1 MKASRLLLMLCGLS
15 LLMSATVALAQ
26 EDMAQR
32 GIKRTAKSPE
42 EVLKELYAKR
52 YAVVVGIN
60 KYPKGGSNFPELKGA
75 VNDARNVAAKLRDLK
90 FDEVIP
96 LEDEKATKQAVTSA
110 LSKIGKKAKEN
121 DMVMFFFAG
130 HGNTEGE
137 GGDQMGFVLPT
148 DYDPEDPYTTS
159 IAMTELQ
166 NISKLMKA
174 KHVLYAMDSCFSGG
188 IFVHRAAPP
197 PRCRRTGGS
206 ST

>member
-174 KHVLYAMDSCFSGG
+174 KHVLYAMDSCFP
-188 IFVHRAAPP
+188 AA
-197 PRCRRTGGS
+197 S
-206 ST
+206 SCIG